1 MISKSTAKESPLYG
15 ESNIDNKKRYD
26 LADFILK
33 SRGDKETHN
42 AQIINDEKCQYFI
55 ESKKCFEAETLINKS
70 RAKSNKILKYLDL
83 INIPGSCIA
92 HT

>member
-1 MISKSTAKESPLYG
+1 MSTVKESPLHG
-15 ESNIDNKKRYD
+15 ESNIDNKKTYD

-42 AQIINDEKCQYFI
+42 VQITNDEEYQYLI

-70 RAKSNKILKYLDL
+70 CAKSNKTLKYLDL

>member
-1 MISKSTAKESPLYG
+1 MISKSTTKQSPLHG
-15 ESNIDNKKRYD
+15 ESNIDNKKTYD

-33 SRGDKETHN
+33 SRGNKETHN
-42 AQIINDEKCQYFI
+42 VQIINDEEYQCLI

-70 RAKSNKILKYLDL
+70 CAKSNKTLKYLHL